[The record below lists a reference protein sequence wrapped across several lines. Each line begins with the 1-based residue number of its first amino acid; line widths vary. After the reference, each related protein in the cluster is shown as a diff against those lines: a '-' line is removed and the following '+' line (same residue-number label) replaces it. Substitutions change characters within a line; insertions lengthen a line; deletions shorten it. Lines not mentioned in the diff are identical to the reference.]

1 MRIKNWL
8 GTIYG
13 NSLDREPAMHKK
25 INMPTAMLIVS
36 TILFSFGSTAQ
47 TENDED
53 IISYITVTALFDE
66 VRSDIESA
74 ILNQSF
80 VIDFNAKV
88 GEMLNRTA
96 PDVGISNPVYTHA
109 ETWQFCS
116 AKLSH
121 EMVLTDPLNI
131 AFCPYVIFAYE
142 TVSTPGEIT
151 VGYRR
156 PIRNGSSAVSD
167 ALNVIDS
174 KLQDILNEISD

>member
-1 MRIKNWL
+1 
-8 GTIYG
+8 
-13 NSLDREPAMHKK
+13 MHKK
-25 INMPTAMLIVS
+25 ITIRTAVLIVS
-36 TILFSFGSTAQ
+36 TLLFSFGSTAQ
-47 TENDED
+47 AKNDEG
-53 IISYITVTALFDE
+53 IISYVTVNALFDD
-66 VRSDIESA
+66 VRSDVESA

-96 PDVGISNPVYTHA
+96 PDVGISNTVYTHA

-116 AKLSH
+116 AKHSH
-121 EMVLTDPLNI
+121 EMVLIDPLNI

-142 TVSTPGEIT
+142 TVSAPGEIT

-156 PIRNGSSAVSD
+156 PIRNGSSAASD

-174 KLQDILNEISD
+174 KLQDILNEISN

>member
-1 MRIKNWL
+1 MYNNILKPFALLLISVNL
-8 GTIYG
+8 IFLPLTVQADDDDETIAYVKVIA
-13 NSLDREPAMHKK
+13 NFD
-25 INMPTAMLIVS
+25 
-36 TILFSFGSTAQ
+36 
-47 TENDED
+47 D
-53 IISYITVTALFDE
+53 IRTDV
-66 VRSDIESA
+66 ESA

-96 PDVGISNPVYTHA
+96 PDVGINNPAYKHA

-121 EMVLTDPLNI
+121 EMVLIDPLNI

-142 TVSTPGEIT
+142 TVKTPGEVT

-156 PIRNGSSAVSD
+156 PIRDDSSATTDV
-167 ALNVIDS
+167 LNVIDK
-174 KLQDILNEISD
+174 KLQIILDEISN